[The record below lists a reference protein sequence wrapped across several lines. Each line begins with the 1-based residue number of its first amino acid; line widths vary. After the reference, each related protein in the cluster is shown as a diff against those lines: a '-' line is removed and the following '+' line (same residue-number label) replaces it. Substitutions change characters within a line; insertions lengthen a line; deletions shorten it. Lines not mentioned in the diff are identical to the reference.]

1 MGCDSIWW
9 TDYSNMHYFIQRK
22 KNAHKIYNKQWQN
35 NSLSI
40 WLVSFIVCMYIE
52 TNIRR
57 WNIVERIYSFFLVFV
72 TFSKKKSRW
81 WNILCK
87 FSFFYV
93 QNAIERKSNRFFCA
107 LFSLDPIKM
116 IQQAKWRNIQ
126 VIRMSTIN

>member
-1 MGCDSIWW
+1 MGCDFIWW
-9 TDYSNMHYFIQRK
+9 TDYSNMHYFYTAK
-22 KNAHKIYNKQWQN
+22 KNAHKIYNKQWPN

-57 WNIVERIYSFFLVFV
+57 WNIVERIYSFFWFLSLFP
-72 TFSKKKSRW
+72 KKKSRW

-107 LFSLDPIKM
+107 LFSLNPIKM